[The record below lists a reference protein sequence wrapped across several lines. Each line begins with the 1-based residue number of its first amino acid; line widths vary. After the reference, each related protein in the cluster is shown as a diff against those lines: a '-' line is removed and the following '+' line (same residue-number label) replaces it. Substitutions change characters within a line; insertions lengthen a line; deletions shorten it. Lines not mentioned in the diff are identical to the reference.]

1 MNIKSPG
8 IFLFCAVSLS
18 LSFLAGCSP
27 VVTVGTVTP
36 ITPTPSLTPITETPV
51 CPSGN
56 CPSDSLTV
64 TAVTVV
70 SLPGDLGWGKVHGK
84 IVDGNT
90 SLPIEG
96 ALVKC
101 EHSSYSSP
109 YRCNGTAPTNA
120 EGFYTFDPVFFHD
133 TDRIILTVEAPG
145 YASLRFEKAFFTQP
159 DFHRGPEP
167 VPVNGQYTNLYSL
180 PDVYRTG
187 LPRRRPRLR
196 QIGWVPWWLR
206 YDLPDRHNNI
216 NAVVV
221 VVPFKTPLGKP
232 GRLLAL
238 SLQILEMTTAML

>member
-159 DFHRGPEP
+159 DFRA
-167 VPVNGQYTNLYSL
+167 
-180 PDVYRTG
+180 D
-187 LPRRRPRLR
+187 
-196 QIGWVPWWLR
+196 
-206 YDLPDRHNNI
+206 
-216 NAVVV
+216 
-221 VVPFKTPLGKP
+221 
-232 GRLLAL
+232 L
-238 SLQILEMTTAML
+238 SLFPSTGNTPTSTPFLMCTAPACPGGDLVCGKSDGCPGGCGTICLIATTTSTP